1 METNSKAYAQLF
13 WSLLVATAIVV
24 GLTLV
29 AERSSSA
36 QRDPL
41 DVPGVTGQPIFVELR
56 VPRSLATV
64 YRLPAGATLGDLF
77 SVANLL
83 TPPGVEANRP
93 VKSGEVVTVNARGRL
108 SFLTMPGSKLL
119 ALGLKIPLGSAS
131 SADLE
136 AVPGI
141 GKVLARRILTH
152 ISDSEGIVSLKE
164 LRTVKGV
171 GPRMLEKLTRY
182 TRL

>member
-36 QRDPL
+36 PRGML
-41 DVPGVTGQPIFVELR
+41 DLPGVTGEPVFVELR
-56 VPRSLATV
+56 VPAADATV
-64 YRLPAGATLGDLF
+64 YRLPEGATLGDLF
-77 SVANLL
+77 SVANL
-83 TPPGVEANRP
+83 PPPPEVDVNRP
-93 VKSGEVVTVNARGRL
+93 IRSGEVVTANAQGRL
-108 SFLTMPGSKLL
+108 SFRVMPGSRLL
-119 ALGLKIPLGSAS
+119 VLGLKIPLESANVS
-131 SADLE
+131 DLE

-152 ISDSEGIVSLKE
+152 VTLSERVESIRE
-164 LRTVKGV
+164 LRSVKGV
-171 GPRMLEKLTRY
+171 GPRMLEKLRRY